1 MENNRTNRILNSIYD
16 HPRIKIEENFN
27 KFLSWSKP
35 SRRVLVMS
43 FFKRTFKL
51 LMCVNLNIPVV
62 SVTWLQCLTNDSGS
76 QTQVALE
83 RFFLKRTEHTYNFDQ
98 LKAAYFYRKTLGKG
112 FLHGHTIIG
121 KIWFF

>member
-1 MENNRTNRILNSIYD
+1 MLDAIFD
-16 HPRIKIEENFN
+16 DPRVKIEENFRR
-27 KFLSWSKP
+27 FLDWRRP

-62 SVTWLQCLTNDSGS
+62 SVAWLQCLTDHSRS
-76 QTQVALE
+76 QAQVAVE
-83 RFFLKRTEHTYNFDQ
+83 RFFLKRTDRSLNFDQ

-121 KIWFF
+121 SADQPSAN

>member
-1 MENNRTNRILNSIYD
+1 MRVLDSVYDNS
-16 HPRIKIEENFN
+16 RIKVEENFTR
-27 KFLSWSKP
+27 FLAWPTP

-62 SVTWLQCLTNDSGS
+62 SVAWLQCLTSHSGR
-76 QTQVALE
+76 QTQMALE
-83 RFFLKRTEHTYNFDQ
+83 RFFLQRTDRGCNMDQ

-121 KIWFF
+121 G